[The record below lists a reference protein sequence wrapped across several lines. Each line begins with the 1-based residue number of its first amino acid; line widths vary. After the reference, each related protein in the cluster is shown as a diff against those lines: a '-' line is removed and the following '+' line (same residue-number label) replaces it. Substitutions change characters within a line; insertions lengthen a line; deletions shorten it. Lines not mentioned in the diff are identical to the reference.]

1 MRCERTGR
9 VAMTDRVGGAWRA
22 GRRLVAIGPTALLLA
37 TGSVGA
43 QSPAGAENVTIGST
57 AYRFTVARHHGYPS
71 VRWSE
76 LPPGLMD
83 DLFLAGSVGTARVG
97 GDLVRLSAGS
107 PFGSHGSSAFQLA
120 NPPYMSDGDLWVPL
134 ELITD
139 WLPEVAADIVASS
152 GGGTAARTAAP
163 VDARPAPGSR
173 RPGPW
178 RVVIDAGHG
187 GHDPGT
193 ISPRTGA
200 REKDIT
206 LRVARYLREAL
217 AETPGIEPLMIRDDD
232 RFINVTRRPG
242 MAMAMHADLFISIH
256 VNAEPRRGAAASGF
270 ETYYLGR
277 ARTEEARRVAML
289 ENAVIELDAGQQ
301 RPNLEQVEFILA
313 GLDQDVNLG
322 ESRRFA
328 GYVQN
333 GLRGVFRGKDRGVK
347 AGPFYVLLTTGD
359 TPTVLVELGFITHRG
374 DEEQLTSK
382 SAQQNIAR
390 ALADTIEDYFE
401 ETGRRIAV
409 MEGRD

>member
-1 MRCERTGR
+1 MRYERI
-9 VAMTDRVGGAWRA
+9 ARA
-22 GRRLVAIGPTALLLA
+22 GMTEGAGTGQRVRRLTAGCLA
-37 TGSVGA
+37 VLAAAGSSPG
-43 QSPAGAENVTIGST
+43 QSPPAAEIVTVGSS
-57 AYRFTVARHHGYPS
+57 AHALAVARHHGFPS
-71 VRWSE
+71 VRWGDW
-76 LPPGLMD
+76 PPGLLED
-83 DLFLAGSVGTARVG
+83 AFLAGSTGTARVG
-97 GDLVRLSAGS
+97 GQPLRLSAGS
-107 PFGSHGSSAFQLA
+107 PFGSHGASVFQLV
-120 NPPYMSDGDLWVPL
+120 NLPYLHEGDLWVPV
-134 ELITD
+134 ELITE
-139 WLPEVAADIVASS
+139 WLPAVAPQAMASRGES
-152 GGGTAARTAAP
+152 PGSATGGP
-163 VDARPAPGSR
+163 VDRPPAPASR
-173 RPGPW
+173 RPGAW

-217 AETPGIEPLMIRDDD
+217 GERPGIEPLMIRDDD
-232 RFINVTRRPG
+232 RFINVTRRPSL
-242 MAMAMHADLFISIH
+242 AMAMHADLFLSIH
-256 VNAEPRRGAAASGF
+256 VNAEPRRRTTAGGF

-277 ARTEEARRVAML
+277 ARTEEARRVAMR
-289 ENAVIELDAGQQ
+289 ENAVIELDAAQQ

-333 GLRGVFRGKDRGVK
+333 GLRRVFRGKDRGVK

-359 TPTVLVELGFITHRG
+359 TPTVLVELGFITNRA
-374 DEEQLTSK
+374 DEEQLTSE
-382 SAQQNIAR
+382 SVQRSIAN
-390 ALADTIEDYFE
+390 ALAGTIESYFE